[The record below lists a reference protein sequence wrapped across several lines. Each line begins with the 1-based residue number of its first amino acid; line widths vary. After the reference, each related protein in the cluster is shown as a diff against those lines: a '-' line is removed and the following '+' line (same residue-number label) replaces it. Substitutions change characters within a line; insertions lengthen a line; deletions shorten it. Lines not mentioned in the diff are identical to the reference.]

1 MRFQSNDPGIYTL
14 ILHLDERHENRMH
27 GTQMHETQMHG
38 VLMHEIRIGSL
49 GVLEFAEGFY
59 AYTGSARGPGGLR
72 RVDRHIQVLEGKK
85 NTRRWHIDYLLPN
98 TLFQEAVIT
107 RTAQD
112 LECRIARSIGETMQA
127 VPKFGCSDCD
137 CRSHLHY
144 SSDLQLLLESVR
156 RAHSL
161 AQSWAQSDALQFPSG
176 H

>member
-14 ILHLDERHENRMH
+14 ILHLDERH
-27 GTQMHETQMHG
+27 GTR
-38 VLMHEIRIGSL
+38 MHEIRIGSL
-49 GVLEFAEGFY
+49 GVLEFAAGFY

-98 TLFQEAVIT
+98 TIFQEVVIT

-112 LECRIARSIGETMQA
+112 LECRIARSIGETTQC

-137 CRSHLHY
+137 CESHLHY
-144 SSDLQLLLESVR
+144 SCDLPRLLESVR
-156 RAHSL
+156 LAHSL
-161 AQSWAQSDALQFPSG
+161 AQSWA
-176 H
+176 